1 MTGLVRAEL
10 LKLRSTW
17 AWWVLLLIGL
27 VVTAAGGVLTTISS
41 FLPQTQGSAVP
52 GLDTVE
58 GLRSV
63 YVAVGQGGFIF
74 TLILG
79 ILGMTTEYRHMTIT
93 PTLLSEPRRGRLVG
107 AKMIAHLAAGFVFA
121 LAIIGVT
128 LMIVVVLI
136 TALGYSLTLPGLE
149 LSRILAGGL
158 LATTLYAVLGLSVG
172 ALIKN
177 QVAAIVGSLVW
188 IFLGEALLLQL
199 LPQVG
204 KWLPGGAVGAMMGAS
219 ATSGRL
225 LPFWAGAL
233 LFAAYIVVISIAGV
247 LLTERRDIT

>member
-10 LKLRSTW
+10 LKLRTTW
-17 AWWVLLLIGL
+17 AWWVILLIAL
-27 VVTAAGGVLTTISS
+27 VVTIAGGVLTTISS
-41 FLPQTQGSAVP
+41 FLPQAQGSAVP

-63 YVAVGQGGFIF
+63 YVAVGQGGYIF

-93 PTLLSEPRRGRLVG
+93 ATLLAEPRRSRLVG
-107 AKMIAHLAAGFVFA
+107 AKMIAYLAAGFVYA
-121 LAIIGVT
+121 LVIIGVS

-136 TALGYSLTLPGLE
+136 AALGYSLTLPGLD
-149 LSRILAGGL
+149 LTRILAGGL
-158 LATTLYAVLGLSVG
+158 LATTLYAILGLSVG

-177 QVAAIVGSLVW
+177 QVAAIVGALVW
-188 IFLGEALLLQL
+188 IFLAEALLIQL

-204 KWLPGGAVGAMMGAS
+204 KWLPGGAVGAMMGSS
-219 ATSGRL
+219 AASGRL
-225 LPFWAGAL
+225 LPVWGGAL
-233 LFAAYIVVISIAGV
+233 LFVAYIFVIAAAGV